1 MTRWIAIISN
11 NQEIEDLRKKHIK
24 AHMEFLENHPEITMA
39 GSTTPNGA
47 AVSNGGVWV
56 IKGVSYAQAVKIC
69 EDDPFFKVGLR
80 QKVTVLEYRVAP
92 WFEELV

>member
-11 NQEIEDLRKKHIK
+11 NQEIEDLRQKHLP
-24 AHMEFLENHPEITMA
+24 AHMKYLESHPEITMA

-47 AVSNGGVWV
+47 ATSNGGVWV
-56 IKGVSYAQAVKIC
+56 IKGVSYAEAVKIC
-69 EDDPFFKVGLR
+69 EDDPFFTVGLR
-80 QKVTVLEYRVAP
+80 KHVEVLEYRIAP